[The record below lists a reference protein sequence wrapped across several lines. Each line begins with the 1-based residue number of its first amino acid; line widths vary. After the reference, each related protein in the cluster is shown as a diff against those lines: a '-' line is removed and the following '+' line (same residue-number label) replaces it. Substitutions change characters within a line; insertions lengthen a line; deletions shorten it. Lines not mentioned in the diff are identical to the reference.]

1 MSSFHNRLLSTQ
13 GVPATMGTIRIRATG
28 VVLTPKNSQASE
40 RDRQVHEYTKTLV
53 KNAQK
58 EVGVGEP

>member
-1 MSSFHNRLLSTQ
+1 
-13 GVPATMGTIRIRATG
+13 MGTIRIRATG